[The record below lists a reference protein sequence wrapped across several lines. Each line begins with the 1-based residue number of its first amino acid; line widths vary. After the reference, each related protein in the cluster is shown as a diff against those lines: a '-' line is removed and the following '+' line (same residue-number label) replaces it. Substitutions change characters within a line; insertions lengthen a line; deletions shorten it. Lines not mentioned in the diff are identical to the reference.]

1 MFGPRLGLRWKIL
14 TLTALPLLALA
25 GATLWFVD
33 RGVSQRSEEALTEDL
48 RRAAGVFENM
58 LAASATELEVTGAV
72 IVRDPRFFSVL
83 ALPHGRNDPEYRA
96 TVAGVAQD
104 FHQLAQ
110 PDVFE
115 IVDQRGELVTSVGR
129 VRVQPSARDLFVGS
143 VLAGRGERRAIAQ
156 KGSHVLLV
164 GTPVVADGRVVG
176 ALLLGRE
183 VSGGLAARLRELTSS
198 QVSFVY
204 EHHITRTTLGVG
216 DERDVARRV
225 ARASSSQLD
234 RPVRDGGWI
243 AYARPLPM
251 AAEGTRQ
258 VYVLQRSLSAE
269 TAFLRSVRGHL
280 VELGLLLLAAVVL
293 ATAFIASHITS
304 PIRQLVTAASA
315 MEQGDFEAPID
326 RGRRDEMGYLAT
338 RFDDM
343 RKRQRTYV
351 RSLQEVARAKSE
363 FISVASHELR
373 TPISIIRGWEDLLRS
388 GMIRPGDEKYA
399 NCLDAISRACSTLEK
414 IAISAT
420 RMAQATG
427 SDALPAPTTTEV
439 EPMLAEAL
447 REAAGAAPDRRVALS
462 LDVCPDVRFAIL
474 DRAQV
479 TQAVDALVRNGIR
492 FTPDGGSVVVSASA
506 EAEELIIEVR
516 DSGIGLSAEARRRL
530 FDDSFVQ
537 HDSRHHHTAQGLEF
551 NVAGM
556 GFGLA
561 LVRRVVES
569 HGGRLLVDG
578 EEGRGS
584 VFTLR
589 FPGAIAAL
597 DEDRRAA

>member
-1 MFGPRLGLRWKIL
+1 MLSLRLGLRWKIL

-25 GATLWFVD
+25 GATLWLVD
-33 RGVSQRSEEALTEDL
+33 RGVSERSEEALTDDL

-58 LAASATELEVTGAV
+58 LAASATELVVTGAV
-72 IVRDPRFFSVL
+72 VVRDPRFFSVL

-129 VRVQPSARDLFVGS
+129 IRVQPAARELFVGS

-258 VYVLQRSLSAE
+258 VYVLQRSLGAE

-280 VELGLLLLAAVVL
+280 LELGLLLLAAVVL

-315 MEQGDFEAPID
+315 MEEGDFEAPID

-363 FISVASHELR
+363 FIAVASHELR

-388 GMIRPGDEKYA
+388 GMIRPGDDKYSS
-399 NCLDAISRACSTLEK
+399 CLDAISRACTTLEK

-420 RMAQATG
+420 RMAQATD

-439 EPMLAEAL
+439 EPMLGEAL
-447 REAAGAAPDRRVALS
+447 REAAGAAPDRRVSLS
-462 LDVCPDVRFAIL
+462 LDVHPDVQFVIV

-492 FTPDGGSVVVSASA
+492 FTPDGGSVVVRASA
-506 EAEELIIEVR
+506 DAEEFVIEVR

-530 FDDSFVQ
+530 FDESFVK

-589 FPGAIAAL
+589 FPGALLAH
-597 DEDRRAA
+597 EDHRRAA